1 MNTQELCDA
10 VLNNGFNAT
19 AELYDSDPAA
29 AIGFINATR
38 KLRKIIQDVRETY
51 PDAQYYLND
60 DQFHLMLGES
70 HTNKRFDDAVQA
82 EANHSLVAVTS
93 LELIGLIGGG
103 GW

>member
-1 MNTQELCDA
+1 MNTQELCEA

-38 KLRKIIQDVRETY
+38 KLRKIIQD
-51 PDAQYYLND
+51 AQYYLND
-60 DQFHLMLGES
+60 DQFHLMLGDS

-82 EANHSLVAVTS
+82 EANHSLVTVTS

>member
-60 DQFHLMLGES
+60 DQFHLMLGDS
-70 HTNKRFDDAVQA
+70 HTHTRDFGVANG
-82 EANHSLVAVTS
+82 EANRTLVAVTS

>member
-70 HTNKRFDDAVQA
+70 HTNKRLDDAVQA